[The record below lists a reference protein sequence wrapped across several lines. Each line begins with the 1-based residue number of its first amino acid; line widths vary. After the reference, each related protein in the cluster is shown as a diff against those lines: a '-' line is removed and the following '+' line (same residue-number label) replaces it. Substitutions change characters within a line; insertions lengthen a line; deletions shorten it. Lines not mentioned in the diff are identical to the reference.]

1 MTLLA
6 TLAFNAVILGIIYL
20 VLNRKVEKNIT
31 PEAFLEKVRSEIQSV
46 IVELNE
52 TTDRNIT
59 LLEERVRSLQAVIKR
74 ADKQLTVLQREVEKH
89 RESSEVYTHLRKAGK
104 IVSGPVKE
112 GASAGSTPEQPSRQQ
127 AVSPGQAT
135 RATEE
140 ELPLEQRV
148 INLHNQGI
156 APGSIANRLNRT
168 IGEVELIISLYERK
182 EWA

>member
-6 TLAFNAVILGIIYL
+6 TLAFNAVILAVIYL
-20 VLNRKVEKNIT
+20 VLNRKIEKNIT

-89 RESSEVYTHLRKAGK
+89 KESSEVYTHLRKAGK
-104 IVSGPVKE
+104 IVSGPAKGTE
-112 GASAGSTPEQPSRQQ
+112 GTGTPL
-127 AVSPGQAT
+127 SPGRSGAT
-135 RATEE
+135 QRSATKTEE

-156 APGSIANRLNRT
+156 APASIANRLNRT

>member
-6 TLAFNAVILGIIYL
+6 TLAFNAVILAIIYL

-59 LLEERVRSLQAVIKR
+59 LLEERVRSLQTVIKR

-89 RESSEVYTHLRKAGK
+89 KESSEVYTHLRKAGK
-104 IVSGPVKE
+104 IVAGPVQRDTPS
-112 GASAGSTPEQPSRQQ
+112 GAPKSTPPGSGSGKTE
-127 AVSPGQAT
+127 SP
-135 RATEE
+135 EE
-140 ELPLEQRV
+140 EIPLEQRV
-148 INLHNQGI
+148 INLYNQGV

-168 IGEVELIISLYERK
+168 IGEVELIISLNERK

>member
-6 TLAFNAVILGIIYL
+6 TLAFNAVILAIIYL

-59 LLEERVRSLQAVIKR
+59 LLEERVRSLQTVIKR
-74 ADKQLTVLQREVEKH
+74 ADKQLTMLQREVEKH
-89 RESSEVYTHLRKAGK
+89 KESSETYTHLRKAGK
-104 IVSGPVKE
+104 IVSGPVE
-112 GASAGSTPEQPSRQQ
+112 GVQGGSAGAREGEAPPPQERSR
-127 AVSPGQAT
+127 AAT
-135 RATEE
+135 E

-156 APGSIANRLNRT
+156 ASASIANRLNRT